1 MMCPEPDRE
10 MIPLSLFFYRST
22 EASEMIC
29 PELVIQDFDS
39 MTTPAQRAAV
49 VKIRNIADIIN
60 TSRLQ
65 APISLLSADLE

>member
-49 VKIRNIADIIN
+49 VKKEVKGGFMEAGVDE
-60 TSRLQ
+60 
-65 APISLLSADLE
+65 SL